1 MQVVDSGAVEYRQR
15 GAVEVNVL
23 AQDFSGGVGLG
34 QHLAVL
40 AVDEAGGRTA
50 HGLGHPLTQGIVDV
64 FGGGRAVVDDRQQA
78 VVGAVSVGPLAL
90 GGNLAVGVIG
100 GVVAL

>member
-1 MQVVDSGAVEYRQR
+1 MASVSA
-15 GAVEVNVL
+15 
-23 AQDFSGGVGLG
+23 SSSPP
-34 QHLAVL
+34 L
-40 AVDEAGGRTA
+40 AVDEARGGRTA
-50 HGLGHPLTQGIVDV
+50 DGLGHPLTQGIVDV
-64 FGGGRAVVDDRQQA
+64 VGGGRAVVDDRQQA